1 MHWLVLAA
9 GQSSRFGA
17 DKLLATMPD
26 GRTVIDTM
34 LAKVP
39 SEHTLSLVTRPDN
52 QSLQAALRDVSHP
65 PQHVLLCPCA
75 AEGLGSV
82 MAWSLSRHPVPRWT
96 GILLADM
103 PAIRLETLRQLAGLA
118 ERLEQRSPS
127 PASTVI
133 APVYQGQRGHPVL
146 FADTLIPQ
154 LCLLRGDVGA
164 RHLLL
169 QEAASGRVSSLEV
182 DDPGILLDI
191 DTPEALTRFHEGVK

>member
-1 MHWLVLAA
+1 
-9 GQSSRFGA
+9 
-17 DKLLATMPD
+17 
-26 GRTVIDTM
+26 
-34 LAKVP
+34 
-39 SEHTLSLVTRPDN
+39 
-52 QSLQAALRDVSHP
+52 
-65 PQHVLLCPCA
+65 
-75 AEGLGSV
+75 
-82 MAWSLSRHPVPRWT
+82 
-96 GILLADM
+96 M

-146 FADTLIPQ
+146 FADTPDPGQ